1 MWKQRSYSNFKN
13 SSEWMILFFC
23 KQCRKAMTILIMGLL
38 LMISARIEAKEKIPL
53 PAHIVLFKAQQLM
66 EKEQYTQAAHILKT
80 FQNKGKKTW
89 HPGDPDPK
97 GYHHYQIAFTRA
109 NCHLMAD
116 QPSEAIPQYR
126 SAVSAKPDFSSG
138 WMNLAKCLYDL
149 NDYVQASHAFLKGY
163 ETAAEKK
170 PATLYYAALCLLT
183 AGNNA
188 HALTLFERLLDRHP
202 RNIKLEWKEAVV
214 QAYLSADRP
223 RKALP
228 LIEELSEKTTGAKQ
242 VSWQEIR
249 LQQYLTLNMKG
260 KALKYVR
267 WLTRQYPLE
276 PKWWKGLAHLHLNE
290 NRYKPALTAL
300 TVKSFLAPLTA
311 RETALVADLNMTLDI
326 PILAVRFYEKILSE
340 KQTGDGLM
348 KIARGYLR
356 LHRPETALK
365 WLQKGIAKKK
375 DHKHTLLK
383 GEILYELE
391 RYAEALTMFTTAAH
405 QKKKSGYAWL
415 MAGYAAW
422 AAGDAEKSRMAFKQ
436 AAKYPRQRKA
446 ARKGLRLFK

>member
-1 MWKQRSYSNFKN
+1 
-13 SSEWMILFFC
+13 
-23 KQCRKAMTILIMGLL
+23 MTLLIIGLL
-38 LMISARIEAKEKIPL
+38 LLTSTRIKAKENIPL
-53 PAHIVLFKAQQLM
+53 PAHIVLFKAWQLM
-66 EKEQYTQAAHILKT
+66 EKEKFTQAAHILKT
-80 FQNKGKKTW
+80 FQDKGKKTW
-89 HPGDPDPK
+89 RPGDPDPK

-116 QPSEAIPQYR
+116 QPAKAIPQYR
-126 SAVSAKPDFSSG
+126 AAVAAKPDFSSG

-149 NDYVQASHAFLKGY
+149 NNYVQASHAFLKGY

-170 PATLYYAALCLLT
+170 PATLYYAAVCLLT
-183 AGNNA
+183 AGSNA
-188 HALTLFERLLDRHP
+188 RALPLFERLLDRHP

-242 VSWQEIR
+242 MSWQEIR
-249 LQQYLTLNMKG
+249 LQQYLALNMKG

-267 WLTRQYPLE
+267 QLIRQYPLE
-276 PKWWKGLAHLHLNE
+276 PKWWKGLTHLHLNE

-311 RETALVADLNMTLDI
+311 RETALVADLNMTLGI
-326 PILAVRFYEKILSE
+326 PVQAVRFYEKTLSE
-340 KQTGDGLM
+340 KITRDGQI
-348 KIARGYLR
+348 KIARSYLR
-356 LHRPETALK
+356 IHRPETALK
-365 WLQKGIAKKK
+365 WLEKGIGKKN

-391 RYAEALTMFTTAAH
+391 RYAEAATLFTAAAH
-405 QKKKSGYAWL
+405 QKIKPGYAWL

-436 AAKYPRQRKA
+436 AVKYPQQRKA
-446 ARKGLRLFK
+446 AHKGLRLFK